1 MLIAAFG
8 GWNDACQAATDAV
21 RHLTSR
27 YPSREVR
34 TIDGDGFYDY
44 QATRPI
50 VCYATGRRRIV
61 WPQTT
66 VYDVEL
72 PQGRHLYALI
82 APEPNYRWPAYC
94 AQVLRIADELDVRR
108 IVTLGAM
115 FADCPH
121 TRPLPLDVED
131 GSAEAVTDPDQRYSG
146 PVGIPT
152 ILDAAA
158 VDEGFA
164 TSSIWASIPQYLEG
178 DDCAAAT
185 LRLLDAIGDVAGVPI
200 DAGDLPGRAG
210 AWREAADVLA
220 STDEALAAYVKR
232 LEREYDA
239 HEKARREASLGGH
252 ACRQLVMEAEAFLH
266 SLETG
271 HDADGDGRGP
281 VGGVGTTHDGTV

>member
-1 MLIAAFG
+1 MLIAAFD
-8 GWNDACQAATDAV
+8 GWNDACRAATDAL

-34 TIDGDGFYDY
+34 AIDGDGFYDY
-44 QATRPI
+44 QTTRPI
-50 VCYATGRRRIV
+50 VCHATGRRRIV

-72 PQGRHLYALI
+72 SQDRHLYALI
-82 APEPNYRWPAYC
+82 APEPNYRWRSYC
-94 AQVLRIADELDVRR
+94 MQVLRIADELDVAG
-108 IVTLGAM
+108 IVTLGSM

-131 GSAEAVTDPDQRYSG
+131 GSTADVDPDQRYSG
-146 PVGIPT
+146 PAGIPT

-158 VDEGFA
+158 ADEGFV
-164 TSSIWASIPQYLEG
+164 TSSIWVSVPQYLDG
-178 DDCAAAT
+178 DDCAPAT
-185 LRLLDAIGDVAGVPI
+185 LRLLEAVGDVAGVAI
-200 DAGDLPGRAG
+200 DPGDLPGRAR
-210 AWREAADVLA
+210 AWHEAAATLTSGDA
-220 STDEALAAYVKR
+220 ALAAYVTR

-239 HEKARREASLGGH
+239 HENARREASLGGR

-271 HDADGDGRGP
+271 HEAK
-281 VGGVGTTHDGTV
+281 

>member
-1 MLIAAFG
+1 MLIAAFS

-34 TIDGDGFYDY
+34 AIDGDGFYDY

-66 VYDVEL
+66 VYDIEL
-72 PQGRHLYALI
+72 PRNRHLYALI
-82 APEPNYRWPAYC
+82 APEPNYRWSAYC
-94 AQVLRIADELDVRR
+94 AQVLRVADELDVTR

-131 GSAEAVTDPDQRYSG
+131 GSATAVTDPDQRYSG

-152 ILDAAA
+152 ILDDAA
-158 VDEGFA
+158 VDDGFA
-164 TSSIWASIPQYLEG
+164 TSSIWTSIPQYLDG
-178 DDCAAAT
+178 DDCAPAT
-185 LRLLDAIGDVAGVPI
+185 LRLLGAIGDVADERI
-200 DAGDLPGRAG
+200 DPGDLPDRAET
-210 AWREAADVLA
+210 WRKAAN
-220 STDEALAAYVKR
+220 ALTSGDDALSAYVAR

-271 HDADGDGRGP
+271 GEAK
-281 VGGVGTTHDGTV
+281 